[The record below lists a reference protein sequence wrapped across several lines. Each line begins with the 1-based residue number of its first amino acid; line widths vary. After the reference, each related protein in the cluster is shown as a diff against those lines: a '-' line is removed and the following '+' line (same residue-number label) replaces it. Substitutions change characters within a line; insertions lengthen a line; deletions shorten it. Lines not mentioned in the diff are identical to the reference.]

1 MKSHDPRSVAC
12 RLVSLTLLLSSVMLV
27 TADAA
32 QRAGKSRGVGRRSE
46 GMTRLTPGRPVGR
59 VLSGGGAHDY
69 TLRLNAG
76 QFLRVEVLQDGVDVE
91 LTLSG
96 PDGTELF
103 KADSP
108 NGTDGPEFVTAIAAA
123 TGEHRLKVSAP
134 GCCAFAGRYEVV
146 VRELR
151 EARPG
156 DEDRVAAEVAFMA
169 ATPFAVA
176 FGEQQSRTAI
186 VKYEESLR
194 LWQKS
199 DDAAGAA
206 RALYNIAFV
215 YSALG
220 DDTNAFVYFAQA
232 LSQYQRNGDHLGAAK
247 TLVGT
252 GRLHNR
258 RGELQPAVKFF
269 EEALAAYEGLENHL
283 GQARVLVDLAD
294 AHRRMGE
301 HEEAFRLYRQALDHC
316 AEALRRRESVEERLV
331 LATVHLGLGATY
343 ADSGEPVAAERHLT
357 EALRVIGPSCRRE
370 DKLIQA
376 EAHSDLGHTY
386 NTVGRPQEALR
397 HLDQAV
403 PLFRE
408 AGYAL
413 GLAVALNNTGAVYA
427 MLDDADHALIYYEQA
442 LAIYSRLGEQ
452 AEGEKAVTLNNVG
465 QTYLLKKE
473 PDQELDQALARFT
486 EALRIQRSRRNQQDI
501 ATTLSNIG
509 EVYHLKKDSRR
520 ALEYFGQALAI
531 DRRLANRPGMAVVLN
546 NMGRAASALPEEMD
560 KALGYYEEARAI
572 FESLGDRANQATT
585 LGNIGTFYQ
594 RRGDK
599 LKALETYRRG
609 IEQLEL
615 SRTETTLDEVKAA
628 RAEPSAFVAL
638 ASTLLVEMGQEREAF
653 DLTEL
658 ARARTLLDRL
668 GNLRPNLFRGKETRL
683 VREEKELSARLLSL
697 EHTLRRERGQAAPS
711 TDVIT
716 STEAKYVAAQ
726 REYEVLLTRL
736 KLADPAYASLRSVSP
751 LKLPEVQKLLPEDVT
766 LLSYF
771 VMTEKTLAFVI
782 TRDSFKAVEIPVKEE
797 EMAGPIRW
805 FRRFADTSVLQ
816 LGELEQLHGWLL
828 APLRPYIRTRTVGI
842 IPHRLLHY
850 VPFAALTDGRHYF
863 GEEHT
868 LFYLP
873 SASALCFARARSKP
887 LGARMLAV
895 SQGEA
900 EGLPYLAHADAEAEA
915 VARLYKTRALTTAEA
930 SQPAFLRR
938 AARADIIH
946 IAAHAE
952 LNTTSPLFYRIR
964 LGPHLDDE
972 GMLEIREVYNL
983 NLSSAGL
990 VVLSACRTQVGL
1002 PSQGDDIV
1010 ALNRAFIY
1018 AGTPT
1023 VIASLWTVEDKST
1036 RMLMTSFYTNLRRGL
1051 SKAEALRAAQ
1061 TETRRNYPHPYHW
1074 AAFVLTGDPGLPPAA
1089 TNCNGRQAGKGRSA
1103 TLAGLK
1109 GSRPALGR

>member
-1 MKSHDPRSVAC
+1 MKSHDPRPVAR
-12 RLVSLTLLLSSVMLV
+12 RLVGLTLLLSSLTLV
-27 TADAA
+27 AADAA
-32 QRAGKSRGVGRRSE
+32 QQAGRRRGVGRRAE
-46 GMTRLTPGRPVGR
+46 GVTRLAPGRPVGR
-59 VLSGGGAHDY
+59 VLPGGGAHDY
-69 TLRLNAG
+69 PLRLDAG

-91 LTLSG
+91 LTLYG
-96 PDGTELF
+96 PDGAELF

-123 TGEHRLKVSAP
+123 TGEYRLRVSSPDSDASP
-134 GCCAFAGRYEVV
+134 GRFEVA

-156 DEDRVAAEVAFMA
+156 DEERVAAERAFMS
-169 ATPFAVA
+169 ATPFAVS
-176 FGEQQSRTAI
+176 FDEQQRRTAI
-186 VKYEESLR
+186 AKYEESLR

-199 DDAAGAA
+199 GDAAGAA
-206 RALYNIAFV
+206 RALYNIAFL
-215 YSALG
+215 YGALG
-220 DDTNAFVYFAQA
+220 DDRDAFDYFARA
-232 LSQYQRNGDHLGAAK
+232 LSQYRSNNDRLGAAK

-252 GRLHNR
+252 GRLHDR
-258 RGELQPAVKFF
+258 RGESELALKFF
-269 EEALAAYEGLENHL
+269 GEALLLYEELQDHT
-283 GQARVLVDLAD
+283 GQARTLAD
-294 AHRRMGE
+294 AAAVDLKRGKN
-301 HEEAFRLYRQALDHC
+301 EEAFARYRQALDQC
-316 AEALRRRESVEERLV
+316 AEALRRRQSVEERHV
-331 LATVHLGLGATY
+331 LAMVHLGLAATY
-343 ADSGEPVAAERHLT
+343 ESLGDPETAGRHLT
-357 EALRVIGPSCRRE
+357 EAIRITQPSPRLE

-376 EAHSDLGHTY
+376 QAHASLGETY
-386 NTVGRPQEALR
+386 ESLGRPQEALR
-397 HLDQAV
+397 HLDKAV
-403 PLFRE
+403 PLFIE
-408 AGYAL
+408 AGDYL

-427 MLDDADHALIYYEQA
+427 LLDDADRALTYYERA
-442 LAIYSRLGEQ
+442 LAIYSKLGER
-452 AEGEKAVTLNNVG
+452 AEGEKATTLNNVG
-465 QTYLLKKE
+465 HAHELKNR
-473 PDQELDQALARFT
+473 LDEALAHYE
-486 EALRIQRSRRNQQDI
+486 EALRIHLRRGNQPGL
-501 ATTLSNIG
+501 ATSLNNIG
-509 EVYHLKKDSRR
+509 ENYQLRNDPRR
-520 ALEYFGQALAI
+520 ALEYFERALAI
-531 DRRLANRPGMAVVLN
+531 HRRLANRPGMGAVLN
-546 NMGRAASALPEEMD
+546 NMGRAAAALPEETD
-560 KALGYYEEARAI
+560 KALGYYEEALAV
-572 FESLGDRANQATT
+572 FESLGDRSSEATT
-585 LGNIGTFYQ
+585 LGNVGTFYQ
-594 RRGDK
+594 GRGDK

-658 ARARTLLDRL
+658 ARARALLDRL
-668 GNLRPNLFRGKETRL
+668 GNLRPNLFRVKETRL

-697 EHTLRRERGQAAPS
+697 EHTLRRERARAASSP
-711 TDVIT
+711 DAIT
-716 STEAKYVAAQ
+716 SMEAKYVAAQ
-726 REYEVLLTRL
+726 REYEVLMTRL

-771 VMTEKTLAFVI
+771 VMTKKTLAFVI
-782 TRDSFKAVEIPVKEE
+782 TRDSFKAVVIPVKED

-805 FRRFADTSVLQ
+805 FRRFADTSALQ
-816 LGELEQLHGWLL
+816 SGRLEQLHGWLL
-828 APLRPYIRTRTVGI
+828 APLEPYIHTRTVGV

-850 VPFAALTDGRHYF
+850 VPFAALTDGQHYF

-915 VARLYKTRALTTAEA
+915 VARLYKTRALTTAGA

-964 LGPHLDDE
+964 LGPRLDDE

-983 NLSSAGL
+983 NLSGAGL
-990 VVLSACRTQVGL
+990 VVLSACETQVGL

-1036 RMLMTSFYTNLRRGL
+1036 RALMTSFYAHLRRGL

-1089 TNCNGRQAGKGRSA
+1089 TDCKGRQRGKGASD
-1103 TLAGLK
+1103 TLAGLR
-1109 GSRPALGR
+1109 GSRPLLGR